1 MQHPAK
7 GEGRREGERET
18 DLNLSNGDT
27 PSLPPRLQ
35 EESHTTTTTDSQSQE
50 NDRDSQMEVVVADD
64 STGSPESEL

>member
-18 DLNLSNGDT
+18 DLNLSNGDI

-35 EESHTTTTTDSQSQE
+35 EEPHTTTTESQSQE
-50 NDRDSQMEVVVADD
+50 NDGDSQMEVVVAD